1 MGASWVSVLLV
12 VGGLPTGYPLLRGG
26 LTVCAAGLCAPSPFS
41 LYDSDSSPT
50 ARRGRPQFPLSSP
63 DCARFPAFAPALSVF
78 LRCRQGFPASFFRLP
93 WFKRRFKVALVP
105 CGACPP

>member
-26 LTVCAAGLCAPSPFS
+26 LAVCAAGLRALSPFS
-41 LYDSDSSPT
+41 LYDSVSSPS
-50 ARRGRPQFPLSSP
+50 ARRSARIPLSSSGG
-63 DCARFPAFAPALSVF
+63 DRQRLFAPLRFVF